1 MEIFKTLGALV
12 EAPDPNLTAA
22 AEAMELG
29 TMPSPAEHSD
39 LFVFQLYPYASVYL
53 GPEGMVGGEAR
64 DRIAGFWR
72 AMGQEAPEEPDHLA
86 VLLSTYSELCAR
98 DQETDP
104 DGPDSGKP
112 GESGWRRARRAF
124 LWEHLIS
131 WLPLFLAAV
140 IRTARSDFYVK
151 WAGLLL
157 EILEDQAESLGPLDR
172 EPLCLRQSPPL
183 IDPRYEG
190 ADPWIG
196 SLLAPVR
203 SGWILTRDD
212 LRRAGRELGLAVRAG
227 ERRFVLRAL
236 MSQDPVAMLGW
247 LAEHGRAQEELPEWS
262 GRVAEIWRQRR
273 DRSAGLL
280 EDLAQEA
287 KG

>member
-12 EAPDPNLTAA
+12 EVPDAALVTA
-22 AEAMELG
+22 AEALELG
-29 TMPSPAEHSD
+29 PLPSPADHSD

-53 GPEGMVGGEAR
+53 GPEGMVGGEGR

-72 AMGQEAPEEPDHLA
+72 AMGRQAPDEPDHLA
-86 VLLSTYSELCAR
+86 VLLSTYAELCIR
-98 DQETDP
+98 DEEAEG
-104 DGPDSGKP
+104 DGDGSA
-112 GESGWRRARRAF
+112 ESAWRRARRAF

-140 IRTARSDFYVK
+140 IRTARDDFYVQ

-157 EILEDQAESLGPLDR
+157 EALQREAGHLGPLDR
-172 EPLCLRQSPPL
+172 EPLCLRQSPSL
-183 IDPRYEG
+183 IDPRREG

-196 SLLAPVR
+196 SLLAPAR

-212 LRRAGRELGLAVRAG
+212 LRRAGHELGLAVRAG

-236 MSQDPVAMLGW
+236 MSQDPSAVLGW
-247 LAEHGRAQEELPEWS
+247 LATHGRGQEEMPEWT
-262 GRVAEIWRQRR
+262 GRVGELWRRRR
-273 DRSAGLL
+273 DVAVELL
-280 EDLAQEA
+280 ESLAREA
-287 KG
+287 GG